1 MTNIDRLDIVAT
13 TMSGS
18 IKDWGKIERMGPLF
32 EKEFPGKVRM
42 HVVDSHE
49 EARKAARQACAEGSR
64 VVVSAGGAG
73 TFNRVVQG
81 VLEGAKDLGSMRLG
95 FLRKGSADLIG
106 KALGVSDVVEESV
119 RQISEGIRSENLL
132 PCDVIR
138 VSEDGNPETRNFV
151 GFGGLETVGDIPYF
165 TESFL
170 IKYYKGI
177 LGYFFGDLGPFR
189 VGTTLAVATWMTR
202 KFAFRQHRFRLS
214 VDGKDLP
221 GDRYISI
228 LLINGDLGPDMPFY
242 RGCSLG
248 AGEFYLLALRDLGL
262 GKIPGQA
269 VGSFNGDVL
278 KEPARWGMETRV
290 VKRELRVVPL
300 MDPPRPFRV
309 NIDGLK
315 WSASFGLSFKLS
327 GKLNLISARKRG

>member
-1 MTNIDRLDIVAT
+1 
-13 TMSGS
+13 
-18 IKDWGKIERMGPLF
+18 MGPLF

-106 KALGVSDVVEESV
+106 KALGISDEVEEAV
-119 RQISEGIRSENLL
+119 RQIADGIRSDRLL

-138 VSEDGNPETRNFV
+138 VSEDGNPEVRNFV

-165 TESFL
+165 TESRF

-189 VGTTLAVATWMTR
+189 VGTTLAIATWLLR
-202 KFAFRQHRFRLS
+202 RVSLRAHRFRLN
-214 VDGKDLP
+214 VDGEDIP
-221 GDRYISI
+221 GDRYISV
-228 LLINGDLGPDMPFY
+228 LLINGDLGADMPFY
-242 RGCSLG
+242 RGASLG
-248 AGEFYLLALRDLGL
+248 SGEFYLLALRDMGP
-262 GKIPGQA
+262 GRIPGQA
-269 VGSFNGDVL
+269 VGSFKGDIL
-278 KEPARWGMETRV
+278 KDPARWGLENRIV
-290 VKRELRVVPL
+290 RRELRVLPS
-300 MDPPRPFRV
+300 MEPPRAFRV
-309 NIDGLK
+309 NIDGLE
-315 WSASFGLSFKLS
+315 WSAKAPLSFKLS
-327 GKLNLISARKRG
+327 GKLHLVSARRRG